1 MTKTPVN
8 TSPVF
13 RVAGNSLLHRF
24 QILIDLLTVIG
35 FGMLAA
41 AGQISAPIGFLFLVL
56 FVPLFHPR
64 FRVRFQLPHWLGN
77 LLTWIYVPVFVL
89 DIFLFSS
96 SFVPATLHL
105 ILFVQLVKSYQPS
118 KQDRDQVY
126 LLILSFLQ
134 VLAASSLTIDA
145 SFLIL
150 FGIYLLVCLA
160 TLMVFEMKRAAV
172 RASLQDFTGTQTK
185 PSNTGQATWVC
196 CQRRK
201 TARRPVAW
209 R

>member
-1 MTKTPVN
+1 M
-8 TSPVF
+8 
-13 RVAGNSLLHRF
+13 
-24 QILIDLLTVIG
+24 
-35 FGMLAA
+35 
-41 AGQISAPIGFLFLVL
+41 
-56 FVPLFHPR
+56 
-64 FRVRFQLPHWLGN
+64 PHWLGN

-126 LLILSFLQ
+126 LLILGFLQ

-172 RASLQDFTGTQTK
+172 RASLQDLTAPKQRHTDTA
-185 PSNTGQATWVC
+185 QAIWVC
-196 CQRRK
+196 LSKKERQPSDPWLGVDFSGEF
-201 TARRPVAW
+201 ARHRGSWYRPFLCNSAFRIGLLSSGRTILGPQW
-209 R
+209 FLG

>member
-1 MTKTPVN
+1 MKKTPQTPRPLLAVLH
-8 TSPVF
+8 
-13 RVAGNSLLHRF
+13 GNPLAQRF
-24 QILIDLLTVIG
+24 QILIDSLTVIG

-41 AGQISAPIGFLFLVL
+41 AGQLPAPLGLLFLIL
-56 FVPLFHPR
+56 FVPLFHPH
-64 FRVRFQLPHWLGN
+64 FRTRFQLEHWLGN

-89 DIFLFSS
+89 DIFLFSG

-105 ILFVQLVKSYQPS
+105 ILFVQLVKSYQPL
-118 KQDRDQVY
+118 KQDRDHVY
-126 LLILSFLQ
+126 LLILSLLQ

-172 RASLQDFTGTQTK
+172 RTGPQDLQEPQPKPLRLQTGDL
-185 PSNTGQATWVC
+185 GQ
-196 CQRRK
+196 CQ
-201 TARRPVAW
+201 
-209 R
+209 